1 MTQSLSQ
8 VPLLKWAG
16 GKRWLTSRIAALAPA
31 KGGTYFEPF
40 AGSAAMFFYSAP
52 KKSVLSDKN
61 EELIECYQA
70 IKNDPGKVSDALK
83 VHARLH
89 SDDYYYQVRAMKCRT
104 PHGKAARFI
113 YLNRTCWNGLY
124 RVNLRGEFN
133 VPRGTKNDVLLFTD
147 NFEGISAALANAE
160 LVYSDF
166 EIQIDRAKKGDLIFA
181 DPPYT
186 VRHKLNGFV
195 KYNEVLFSWNDQ
207 IRLCEALARAK
218 SRGVDVFVTNADH
231 ESVRELYK
239 EFAIN
244 ETTRYSAISGLSK
257 RRGTFSEL
265 IIR

>member
-1 MTQSLSQ
+1 MAQSPSQ

-16 GKRWLTSRIAALAPA
+16 GKRWLTSRIGALSPA

-40 AGSAAMFFYSAP
+40 AGSAAMFFYSEP
-52 KKSVLSDKN
+52 KKAVLSDKN

-70 IKNDPGKVSDALK
+70 IKDEPGKVADALK

-133 VPRGTKNDVLLFTD
+133 VPRGTKNEVLLATD
-147 NFEGISAALANAE
+147 DFEKISAALARAE
-160 LVYSDF
+160 LVCSDF
-166 EIQIDRAKKGDLIFA
+166 EVQIDRAKKGDLIFA

-186 VRHKLNGFV
+186 VRHNLNGFV
-195 KYNEVLFSWNDQ
+195 KYNEILFSWNDQ
-207 IRLCEALARAK
+207 VRLCGALARAK
-218 SRGVDVFVTNADH
+218 KRGVDVFVTNADH

-239 EFAIN
+239 EFDIN
-244 ETTRYSAISGLSK
+244 DITRYSAISGISDS
-257 RRGTFSEL
+257 RGNFSEL